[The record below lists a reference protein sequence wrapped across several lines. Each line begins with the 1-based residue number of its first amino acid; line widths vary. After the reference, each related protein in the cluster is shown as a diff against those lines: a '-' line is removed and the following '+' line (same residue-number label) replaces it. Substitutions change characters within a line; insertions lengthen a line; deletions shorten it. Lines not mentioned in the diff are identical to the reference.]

1 MKLQVISDLHLR
13 PQYGFTIPATDAD
26 LIILAG
32 DIGRGLA
39 GVEWAMAEADRLEK
53 PAVYVFGNHEYYTRT
68 FPDLIDEAR
77 QLAAG
82 SGVHVLENDSLVLNG
97 TRILGCTLWTDFLL
111 FGEAQEAESMT
122 AVEAVLYDYKII
134 QTSDGAPLRA
144 RQTQQH
150 HRESRRWLEAQ
161 LAKPW
166 TGSTVVV
173 THHVPCWEGSHPH
186 FDGPI
191 TAGFTSDL
199 KPLLERE
206 AIDLWVCGHSHANVD
221 VQVGQTRLLSNQRG
235 YPGELVP
242 GLAFDPCKIIEIP

>member
-13 PQYGFTIPATDAD
+13 PQHEFTIPATDAD
-26 LIILAG
+26 LIVLAG
-32 DIGRGLA
+32 DIARGLS
-39 GVEWAMAEADRLEK
+39 GVKWAMVETARLNK
-53 PAVYVFGNHEYYTRT
+53 PAVYVFGNHEYFTCT
-68 FPDLIDEAR
+68 FPDLIDEAK
-77 QLAAG
+77 LLTAG
-82 SGVHVLENDSLVLNG
+82 SHVHVLENDTLILDG

-111 FGEAQEAESMT
+111 FGEAQEQDSMA

-134 QTSDGAPLRA
+134 HTPGGEPLRA

-161 LAKPW
+161 LAEPW
-166 TGSTVVV
+166 TGTTVVV

-186 FDGPI
+186 FDSLV

-199 KPLLERE
+199 KPLLEHG

-221 VQVGQTRLLSNQRG
+221 VRVGKTRLLSNQRG

-242 GLAFDPCKIIEIP
+242 GPAFDPYKIIQVA